1 MVQDTRMGNRQ
12 MTTVVVGLVA
22 AAAAAV
28 TVGTRAAGDRWAALG
43 LVVLGLLAG
52 GVAAV
57 LVRRPRVGGPRA
69 PRRTTAERLNDIA
82 FTVVVLAVWALAVG
96 QLGVWAGLVTGL
108 LAGGALGLTLARDRA
123 RSS

>member
-1 MVQDTRMGNRQ
+1 MVQDRPMGTRQ
-12 MTTVVVGLVA
+12 VAAVVVGLVA
-22 AAAAAV
+22 LPAAAV
-28 TVGTRAAGDRWAALG
+28 TVGTRAAGERWAALG
-43 LVVLGLLAG
+43 LVVLGLLVG

-57 LVRRPRVGGPRA
+57 LLRRPRAAGPRA

-82 FTVVVLAVWALAVG
+82 FTVVVLAVWALALG

-123 RSS
+123 HPR